1 MKDADA
7 VKSYMQ
13 NTDSLRT
20 HNHLYNMMQ
29 MANIYWQYEEYI
41 DRIKSWYIMMQEQ
54 KLDIFKGISQLFSTK
69 LIVLGRDTE
78 FVNIIFSSGVSR
90 ALLHQFIDF
99 IKDNKYKVSEIYDLF
114 IKTVQFIIQH
124 HDECEFVG
132 VSASLDELLAY
143 VYELSCKE
151 RHLNGQQQCL
161 DFWDDMYKYQMG
173 NIREI
178 TDQMI

>member
-1 MKDADA
+1 
-7 VKSYMQ
+7 
-13 NTDSLRT
+13 
-20 HNHLYNMMQ
+20 MMQ
-29 MANIYWQYEEYI
+29 G
-41 DRIKSWYIMMQEQ
+41 Q
-54 KLDIFKGISQLFSTK
+54 KLDIFKGISQLFSKK

-78 FVNIIFSSGVSR
+78 FVNIIFSGGVSR

-114 IKTVQFIIQH
+114 IKTVKFIIQH
-124 HDECEFVG
+124 HDETEFVY

-151 RHLNGQQQCL
+151 GHFDGQQQCL

-173 NIREI
+173 SIREI